1 MKIVCK
7 EWYAMIEDCKFIKKQ
22 MHRGKCFSIF
32 YTDNALGLLDS
43 PRVSGLLSDTYLTLS
58 DCNGLLLQ
66 QTLVSSN
73 YVIRNPT
80 TRRILD
86 LPNPHQGILGM
97 SLAHVKS
104 TDEYKTVSLYAKPDE
119 PSGEGC
125 EVLTIGDHGDLTW
138 KQLRMP
144 GLIEADSVTRN
155 RVIVTTSKA
164 VHFVKLLKSPFIQVH
179 SLDLAT
185 DTFTSSMVP
194 TRFLSSLDNVR
205 AFKAGGLL
213 AIGTIDVKKKN
224 LHILM
229 LQDHKESK
237 WAESLIVYPL
247 NCLSSRD
254 VKRATPFFIRKGR
267 LWLWIAGK
275 KFVGY
280 NTMTKTVFRTDV
292 APKGRSIANRVQ
304 FNSSTLV
311 LLRGMREDIDTSL

>member
-1 MKIVCK
+1 
-7 EWYAMIEDCKFIKKQ
+7 MIHTKTVFFQ
-22 MHRGKCFSIF
+22 ANSFHPS
-32 YTDNALGLLDS
+32 T
-43 PRVSGLLSDTYLTLS
+43 RVSLRGLMREDTGITVRCEILK
-58 DCNGLLLQ
+58 
-66 QTLVSSN
+66 VSSN
-73 YVIRNPT
+73 
-80 TRRILD
+80 
-86 LPNPHQGILGM
+86 
-97 SLAHVKS
+97 
-104 TDEYKTVSLYAKPDE
+104 
-119 PSGEGC
+119 
-125 EVLTIGDHGDLTW
+125 
-138 KQLRMP
+138 
-144 GLIEADSVTRN
+144 
-155 RVIVTTSKA
+155 
-164 VHFVKLLKSPFIQVH
+164 